1 MYHAH
6 ELVWSVRG
14 SVERWSFLSQL
25 QKKKQPKLYFL
36 MVSPQVEIC
45 IAVSNVVIQEF
56 RACTPPF
63 LGSTVQLSVT

>member
-45 IAVSNVVIQEF
+45 IAVSNVVIQGIQGMYS
-56 RACTPPF
+56 PF
-63 LGSTVQLSVT
+63 LG